1 MINTVKPGQV
11 YKLTQYEKLGGEQGV
26 RQLVKYFYQTMES
39 SVDARTIRDM
49 HAADLCEAEEKLFL
63 FLSGWL
69 GGPSLYI
76 EKYGHPRL
84 RARHLPFA
92 IGTKERD
99 QWLNCMD
106 VALTKM
112 NIEKPMHDELMQAFS
127 NTADFMRNK
136 TE

>member
-1 MINTVKPGQV
+1 MINIVKPGQI

-26 RQLVKYFYQTMES
+26 RQLVKYFYQAMDS
-39 SVDARTIRDM
+39 SAYARTIRDM
-49 HAADLCEAEEKLFL
+49 HAVDLSEAEEKLFL

-84 RARHLPFA
+84 RARHLPFS
-92 IGTKERD
+92 IGAKERD

-106 VALTKM
+106 AALTKM
-112 NIEKPMHDELMQAFS
+112 NIEKPMHDELMQAFF